1 MELFTDKRYEEQFH
15 KLIKNFLAK
24 NDNYK
29 TDKFIGGLPVTLEKN
44 DMFNLVIKDKN
55 ENYKYSVT
63 QKVDGTRVLMY
74 IGLDFSETKGVKQ
87 RAVSFIDRNMKTY
100 TLRNDS
106 RDILPYVNSG
116 EILLDGEI
124 VFFDKDG
131 NSHKELE
138 SKFVKGISF
147 MAFDI
152 LFGPED
158 IKVSTDGY
166 KEIGQS
172 VSMVVPLD
180 GKLRTNPWYYI
191 NRYDILHKM
200 IIPSQFNKNE
210 PLLTEAFKNKN
221 WFNIELKPIYFLDS
235 LKPQRNLY
243 DEKTKS
249 GYLQRILTNERK
261 SYYKNVLQDFYGKN
275 INVFT
280 KKSLNLDGL
289 IFTSRDTL
297 YTIGPWNKY
306 LTTQYKWKPVSEQTL
321 DFYIKKKNQ
330 GEAELFMMDKG
341 NNLVPYQRNYKTV
354 VIQLPHPD
362 IKDNSI
368 IEVQIVN
375 QNDFVF
381 KEIRKDKKLPNSLR
395 TINNVMNSF
404 KNPVFINDIYYFLNM
419 HESEEYLKKVLEH
432 STKKSMIRCITQ
444 NRNIK
449 IIDEND
455 IDNINREIRE
465 IDNIKDL
472 EIELRFGNITTQRFN
487 PEISDVEYDK
497 FIKKL
502 SNSSL
507 VLTIEDFVDV
517 YSDDKVRTRHLYSDE
532 FNKYML
538 SESIIKTR
546 ISNLDFKMKTL
557 LDFDVRVSMSTEN
570 SVKMFNRDGKSYRK
584 YRMSYFD
591 EAEKMFRIDLTRIYE
606 GSFRNREF
614 IQESNNVKNQL
625 EIEILSSKL
634 DINNL
639 LRYLVS
645 LFGD

>member
-158 IKVSTDGY
+158 IKVNTDGY